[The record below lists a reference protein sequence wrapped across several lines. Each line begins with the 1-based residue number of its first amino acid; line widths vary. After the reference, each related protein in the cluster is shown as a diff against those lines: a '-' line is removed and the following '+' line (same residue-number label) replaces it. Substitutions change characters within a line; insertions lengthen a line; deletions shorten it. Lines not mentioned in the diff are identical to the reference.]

1 MSRGSARLSVNRP
14 GVGTKRLRDLLRRRL
29 ERLKVSY
36 GKRKDRLYDRLSG
49 IKTAGHAA
57 LLPRKRSVLFVG
69 YAEAALGI
77 GESFRYLLSALDAA
91 ELSFSIYPFSR
102 NVETRLIG
110 PFLEHRYDR
119 TAAYDITVAY
129 MAADQ
134 FPYCVKDL
142 SLQFAGSGYT
152 ILQTFW
158 ELPRAPE
165 AWAPLLEKVD
175 ELWVPNTFVAEA
187 FRRIFKGTIT
197 TIPTCVH
204 VSKPDENNIRENV
217 GLEKDRFYFLYS
229 FDYYSGSARKNPL
242 GLILTFAYAFRIPE
256 TKVGLI
262 IKTTGPG
269 ELDPTVFQLLES
281 IACVDNRIKVLS
293 RLMVRDQMTALLDAC
308 DCYVSLHR
316 SEGFGL
322 GMAEAMALG
331 KPVVGTDFSGNQEF
345 LTEETG
351 FPVPYALRPLMRGE
365 YPMGEGEIW
374 AEPDLEAAIE
384 RMRSVFEDQRESR
397 ARARR
402 GADIIAARYSPEAVA
417 RIVDKRLR
425 EIRRARSFAEPA
437 DPVNL
442 AYPPK

>member
-1 MSRGSARLSVNRP
+1 
-14 GVGTKRLRDLLRRRL
+14 
-29 ERLKVSY
+29 
-36 GKRKDRLYDRLSG
+36 
-49 IKTAGHAA
+49 
-57 LLPRKRSVLFVG
+57 
-69 YAEAALGI
+69 
-77 GESFRYLLSALDAA
+77 
-91 ELSFSIYPFSR
+91 
-102 NVETRLIG
+102 
-110 PFLEHRYDR
+110 
-119 TAAYDITVAY
+119 

-281 IACVDNRIKVLS
+281 I
-293 RLMVRDQMTALLDAC
+293 
-308 DCYVSLHR
+308 
-316 SEGFGL
+316 
-322 GMAEAMALG
+322 
-331 KPVVGTDFSGNQEF
+331 
-345 LTEETG
+345 
-351 FPVPYALRPLMRGE
+351 
-365 YPMGEGEIW
+365 
-374 AEPDLEAAIE
+374 
-384 RMRSVFEDQRESR
+384 
-397 ARARR
+397 
-402 GADIIAARYSPEAVA
+402 
-417 RIVDKRLR
+417 
-425 EIRRARSFAEPA
+425 
-437 DPVNL
+437 
-442 AYPPK
+442 